1 VKRLLYVAA
10 LVVVAGAAGCR
21 PDAGPNNYA
30 NQESFPDGGN
40 VALPGP
46 DPYVPGTPRL
56 NLGAFYDGQ
65 SSQMIV
71 IDNVTTHLYVYQV
84 GTGSSA
90 MNTANL
96 LPDQDRVEGLTS
108 TQIIDL
114 GLGFVGLGINWDSPK
129 DLSAWTK
136 MHVSLKSKDSAYA
149 TLMLGLDSK
158 TIYLDPTKY
167 GYVNDGE
174 WHNIIIP
181 LADYVAGGVDLT
193 MVDAPFVINAGAGV
207 TGDSLLVDALFWSAD

>member
-1 VKRLLYVAA
+1 MRRALFVAA
-10 LVVVAGAAGCR
+10 LVVAGCR

-30 NQESFPDGGN
+30 NQEPFPDGGN
-40 VALPGP
+40 VSLPGP

-56 NLGAFYDGQ
+56 NLGAFYEDMA
-65 SSQMIV
+65 SQTIV
-71 IDNVTTHLYVYQV
+71 IDNKTTHLYVYQV
-84 GTGSSA
+84 GMPPNA

-96 LPDQDRVEGLTS
+96 LPDEDRVEGLTS

-129 DLSAWTK
+129 NLSTWTK
-136 MHVSLKSKDSAYA
+136 MHVSLKSKDSAYE
-149 TLMLGLDSK
+149 TLMLGINAK

-167 GYVNDGE
+167 GYVNDGQ

>member
-1 VKRLLYVAA
+1 MRRALFVAA
-10 LVVVAGAAGCR
+10 LVVAGAAGCR

-30 NQESFPDGGN
+30 NQEPFPDGGN
-40 VALPGP
+40 VSLPGP

-56 NLGAFYDGQ
+56 NLGAFYEDMA
-65 SSQMIV
+65 SQTIV
-71 IDNVTTHLYVYQV
+71 IDNKTTHLYVYQV
-84 GTGSSA
+84 GM

-129 DLSAWTK
+129 NLSTWTK
-136 MHVSLKSKDSAYA
+136 MHVSLKSKDSAYE
-149 TLMLGLDSK
+149 TLMLGINAK

-167 GYVNDGE
+167 GYVNDGR